1 MSASL
6 RSLGVC
12 IGGPHPSG
20 ADLSDNPATPLSPS
34 TDAPAAPPIGAVLV
48 VGGGIAGMQSSLDLA
63 DQGFR
68 VHLVESRSAIGGH
81 MAQLDKTFPTNDC
94 AMCTISPK
102 LVETGR
108 HLNIDLHVDSELI
121 RLDGQAG
128 DFVATLRHKPRYIDP
143 LLCVGC
149 GDCAAVCPVVI
160 PDPFNEGLA
169 PRRAA
174 HKLYPQAVPNAYAIE
189 KLGISPCRD
198 GCPAGQRAQG
208 YIALIREGR
217 YADALRVI
225 KEDNPFPGICGRI
238 CNHRCEDACN
248 RALID
253 EPVNIRALKRFVT
266 DRVYAEPRTPRPPV
280 ERTQARRVAIIGAG
294 PCGLTAAQDLAR
306 QGYPVTI
313 FEALPVAG
321 GMLRVGVPEYRLP
334 EEIIEREV
342 ADILD
347 LGIELRLNTRVDDLD
362 RVFDEGFE
370 AVLVAVGAHEGVR
383 LPLPGANL
391 PGVLVN
397 THFLRDV
404 RLGLYQRSNGNATT
418 PEGEPFGPRV
428 LVLGGGNV
436 AIDVARSAIRLGAQV
451 ELACVEPRDRMP
463 CHPWEAEAAEQEGV
477 LLHAGRSFLRVLEGA
492 DGRAAGVECARVTE
506 FSFDAEGR
514 LSVETEPGSEHTFE
528 ADTVIFSVGQRAGLA
543 FIPEDAGVGI
553 TRQRTI
559 AINPNTMAATR
570 PGVFAAGDSVSGTAF
585 VVEAVASGHKAAESI
600 HRYLQGVALE
610 PPAKPELPVVRF
622 NRNQAAARFA
632 AGKARPGGRVPM
644 PELPLEARRANFYEV
659 ERGFTDE
666 LAQAEAARCLAC
678 AVCSECLSCQY
689 VCKAQAINHN
699 DVERIETVSVGAV
712 ILAPGYQVYNAALSQ
727 EYGLGRYP
735 NVVTSLQFERLLSA
749 SGPTSGKV
757 LRPSDGQPA
766 RRIAFLQCVGSRDAS
781 HDYCSAVC
789 CMYAAKEAVM
799 AREHDPE
806 TQVHVFMMDMR
817 AFSKG
822 YEAYYQRARK
832 QYGIQY
838 TRCRISALSEDP
850 ETRDLVVRYQSDQWP
865 MISDQS
871 SVISDQSGGAPITD
885 HRSLI
890 TEGAFD
896 LVVLS
901 VGMEISEPVRQLGR
915 TLGVELDDYGFC
927 HTALFQPVETSRN
940 GVFVAGP
947 FREPKDIPET
957 VVEASAAASRAAGM
971 LAGARGAL
979 ARLAEYP
986 PERDVAAEEPRL
998 GIFVCHCGSN
1008 IGGFLDVPETADY
1021 ARRLPGVVHAEH
1033 NLYTCSQDSIAHI
1046 TQQVRDLGLNRVVV
1060 ASCTPRTHAPL
1071 FQDSLRAA
1079 GLNPALFEMANI
1091 RNQCSW
1097 VHSHDRQAATE
1108 KAKALVR
1115 MAAGRART
1123 LEPLH
1128 TSDVPVVSAALILGG
1143 GVAGMTAA
1151 LELARGGFVVH
1162 LVERAAALGGNLRWL
1177 QSTVGGA
1184 DPRGLL
1190 ADLIARVEGAPLI
1203 RLHVGTTLE
1212 STNGFVGNFTSTLR
1226 GPDGSSIEVRHGAAI
1241 VATGGEEYRGPEYG
1255 YGTDPRILTGL
1266 EMEALL
1272 ARFDSMSSV
1281 AVASPPPNPLPGM
1294 KSSSIEAH
1302 VAGEGVNKKGAVPV
1316 EAIAPEDELGDRN
1329 ADLLGR
1335 GLPSEVAFLLCVGPA
1350 ERYCGRICCSTALRQ
1365 ALALKRANPGMR
1377 VTVLYR
1383 DLRAYGFR
1391 ERLYTQARQAGV
1403 VFIRYEPEAPPV
1415 VEAGEGP
1422 ALSEGEGALT
1432 IRVREPAFGEA
1443 LTLHPDLLVLS
1454 TPIVP
1459 RPDARQL
1466 ASTLKVPLDSDGFFL
1481 EAHIKLRPV
1490 DFATDGFF
1498 LAGAAHYPK
1507 TIDESIVQAQAAAAR
1522 ASRLLSRPS
1531 LTAGGAIACV
1541 DPDKCVGCLTC
1552 VRLCPFDVPQVVAT
1566 TAGVGGVSGAAYIEP
1581 SVCRGCGVCV
1591 AECPAKAIT
1600 LAHYGDDQ
1608 ILVKLEALLA
1618 LAEAADG

>member
-1 MSASL
+1 
-6 RSLGVC
+6 
-12 IGGPHPSG
+12 
-20 ADLSDNPATPLSPS
+20 LSDNQATIPLAA

-48 VGGGIAGMQSSLDLA
+48 VGGGIAGMQASLDLA

-68 VHLVESRSAIGGH
+68 VHLVESKSAIGGH

-108 HLNIDLHVDSELI
+108 HLNIDLHVDSEVVTV
-121 RLDGQAG
+121 DGQAG
-128 DFVATLRHKPRYIDP
+128 DFTATLRHKPRYID
-143 LLCVGC
+143 LLKCVGC
-149 GDCAAVCPVVI
+149 GDCVAVCPVVI
-160 PDPFNEGLA
+160 PDPFNEALS

-174 HKLYPQAVPNAYAIE
+174 FKLYPQAVPNAYAIE

-198 GCPAGQRAQG
+198 ACPAGQRAQG

-217 YADALRVI
+217 FADALRVI

-238 CNHRCEDACN
+238 CNHRCETACN
-248 RALID
+248 RGLID

-266 DRVYAEPRTPRPPV
+266 DRVYAEPRAPLPPA
-280 ERTQARRVAIIGAG
+280 ERKYDARVAIIGAG
-294 PCGLTAAQDLAR
+294 PCGLTTAQDLAR
-306 QGYPVTI
+306 LGYPVTV

-334 EEIIEREV
+334 AEIIEREV

-347 LGIELRLNTRVDDLD
+347 LGIDLRLNTRVDNLD
-362 RVFDEGFE
+362 TLFE
-370 AVLVAVGAHEGVR
+370 QGYRAVLVSVGAHEGVR

-404 RLGLYQRSNGNATT
+404 RLGLYQPENGTVRT
-418 PEGEPFGPRV
+418 PDGHPFGPRV

-436 AIDVARSAIRLGAQV
+436 AIDVARSAVRLGAHV

-463 CHPWEAEAAEQEGV
+463 CHPSEAKAAEEEGV
-477 LLHAGRSFLRVLEGA
+477 ILHPGRSFLRIVEG
-492 DGRAAGVECARVTE
+492 DGGHAAGVECSRVTE

-514 LSVETEPGSEHTFE
+514 LAVETEPGSQHVLE
-528 ADTVIFSVGQRAGLA
+528 ADTIIFSVGQRAGLA

-585 VVEAVASGHKAAESI
+585 VIEAVASGHQAAESI
-600 HRYLQGVALE
+600 HRYLQGDALE
-610 PPAKPELPVVRF
+610 PPAKPELPVVNF
-622 NRNQAAARFA
+622 NRSQAVERLASS
-632 AGKARPGGRVPM
+632 KARPGGRVPL
-644 PELPLEARRANFYEV
+644 PELPVAARIGNFDEV
-659 ERGFTDE
+659 ERGYTDE
-666 LAQAEAARCLAC
+666 LAQAEAARCLSC
-678 AVCSECLSCQY
+678 AICSECLSCQY
-689 VCKAQAINHN
+689 ACKAQAINHN
-699 DVERIETVSVGAV
+699 DVERRETVQVGAV
-712 ILAPGYQVYNAALSQ
+712 ILAPGYQIYNAELSQ

-749 SGPTSGKV
+749 SGPTAGKV
-757 LRPSDGQPA
+757 LRPSDGKPA

-806 TQVHVFMMDMR
+806 TRVHIFMMDMR

-832 QYGIQY
+832 QYGIEY
-838 TRCRISALSEDP
+838 TRCRISGLRETP
-850 ETRDLVVRYQSDQWP
+850 ETGDLVVRYVPEGSGQW
-865 MISDQS
+865 
-871 SVISDQSGGAPITD
+871 SGVSGQAGTPHLTTHHSPLTTD
-885 HRSLI
+885 V
-890 TEGAFD
+890 FD

-901 VGMEISEPVRQLGR
+901 VGMEMSQSVRDLGR
-915 TLGVELDDYGFC
+915 RLGVELDEYGFC
-927 HTALFQPVETSRN
+927 HTSLFQPVETSRP
-940 GVFVAGP
+940 GIFAAGP

-957 VVEASAAASRAAGM
+957 VVEASAAAARAAGM

-979 ARLAEYP
+979 TRVAEYP

-998 GIFVCHCGSN
+998 GVFVCHCGSN
-1008 IGGFLDVPETADY
+1008 IGGFLDVPGTADY
-1021 ARRLPGVVHAEH
+1021 ARTLPGVVHAEH

-1046 TQQVRDLGLNRVVV
+1046 TQQVKDLGLNRVVV
-1060 ASCTPRTHAPL
+1060 ASCTPRTHGAL

-1079 GLNPALFEMANI
+1079 GLNSALFEMANI

-1108 KAKALVR
+1108 KAQTLIR

-1128 TSDVPVVSAALILGG
+1128 TTEVPVVPAALVLGG

-1151 LELARGGFVVH
+1151 VELARGGFAVH
-1162 LVERAAALGGNLRWL
+1162 LIEREAELGGNLRFL
-1177 QSTVGGA
+1177 FASAGGA
-1184 DPRGLL
+1184 HPRAVLDDLTRQIEASPRIQLHLRHTL
-1190 ADLIARVEGAPLI
+1190 AQ
-1203 RLHVGTTLE
+1203 TT
-1212 STNGFVGNFTSTLR
+1212 GFVGNFTSTLK
-1226 GPDGSSIEVRHGAAI
+1226 GPDDEIVEVRHGAAV

-1266 EMEALL
+1266 EFEALM
-1272 ARFDSMSSV
+1272 ARFEPAAPSTPPLVPSRSSPV
-1281 AVASPPPNPLPGM
+1281 GLPAVNKVSH
-1294 KSSSIEAH
+1294 EARIG
-1302 VAGEGVNKKGAVPV
+1302 GEGSGVGVITGETKSRRETRAGLGAGGVT
-1316 EAIAPEDELGDRN
+1316 AR
-1329 ADLLGR
+1329 
-1335 GLPSEVAFLLCVGPA
+1335 LPNEVAFLLCVGPA

-1365 ALALKRANPGMR
+1365 ALALKRANPAAR
-1377 VTVLYR
+1377 ITVLYR

-1391 ERLYTQARQAGV
+1391 ERLYTEARQAGV
-1403 VFIRYEPEAPPV
+1403 LFVRYEPEAPPR
-1415 VEAGEGP
+1415 VEA
-1422 ALSEGEGALT
+1422 GEGALT
-1432 IRVREPAFGEA
+1432 ICVNEPAFGEA

-1454 TPIVP
+1454 TPMVP
-1459 RPDARQL
+1459 RPDARQV
-1466 ASTLKVPLDSDGFFL
+1466 ASTLKVPLDADGFFL

-1490 DFATDGFF
+1490 DFATEGFF

-1507 TIDESIVQAQAAAAR
+1507 TIDETIVQAQAAAAR
-1522 ASRLLSRPS
+1522 AARLLSRPS
-1531 LTAGGAIACV
+1531 LAAGGAVAQV
-1541 DPDKCVGCLTC
+1541 DPAKCVACLTC
-1552 VRLCPFDVPQVVAT
+1552 VRICPFDVPQVQFA
-1566 TAGVGGVSGAAYIEP
+1566 TAGVGGVAGAAFIEP

-1600 LAHYGDDQ
+1600 LANFGDDQ
-1608 ILVKLEALLA
+1608 IMVKLESLFAVA
-1618 LAEAADG
+1618 RGRSANAEAVHG